1 MKLTVLECWLRLAR
15 VSIRADA
22 AARLI
27 ARLSAGPG
35 DEQDGLERIADA
47 RIDSASRQRLLND
60 ALVADV
66 ERAKSWLDA
75 GGAMITLKDPCYPA
89 LLAHIHDPPPVL
101 FLRGS
106 ASSMCGAQLA
116 IVGSRN
122 PSHIGSDTAFD
133 FAASLSRAGFSIVS
147 GLARGIDT
155 AAHRGALDVA
165 GITVAVMGN
174 GPDRIYPGTN
184 RALAERIV
192 ASGGAVV
199 TEFFPGDPPR
209 PAHFPRRNRIISGLS
224 LGTLV
229 VEAAVRS
236 GSLITARCAVE
247 QGREVFAV
255 PGSIHQPASRG
266 CHRLI
271 RQGAKL
277 VERVD
282 DVVEEFEWLAERRP
296 AGLTET
302 AAVVATEDIGDDLR
316 RVYQCVTYDP
326 VDLDTLAGRCGLA
339 PSQIL
344 ADLLTLEL
352 RGLVCKS
359 AGFFTR
365 RAPGNRS

>member
-1 MKLTVLECWLRLAR
+1 MNLTVLECWLRLAR
-15 VSIRADA
+15 ASIRGDA
-22 AARLI
+22 AARLMSTLPM
-27 ARLSAGPG
+27 APDDEG
-35 DEQDGLERIADA
+35 DCLERIADA
-47 RIDSASRQRLLND
+47 RLDSTSRQRLLD
-60 ALVADV
+60 GALIADV
-66 ERAKSWLDA
+66 ERARSWLDA
-75 GGAMITLKDPCYPA
+75 GGAMITLKDARYPA
-89 LLAHIHDPPPVL
+89 LLADIPDPPPVL

-106 ASSMCGAQLA
+106 AAALGGAQLA

-122 PSHIGSDTAFD
+122 PSHAGSDTAFD
-133 FAASLSRAGFSIVS
+133 FAASLSRIGFSIAS

-155 AAHRGALDVA
+155 AAHRGALHAA

-174 GPDRIYPGTN
+174 GPDRIYPEAN

-192 ASGGAVV
+192 ESGGALV

-271 RQGAKL
+271 RQGARL
-277 VERVD
+277 VERVE

-296 AGLTET
+296 AGITET
-302 AAVVATEDIGDDLR
+302 GAAAATEDIGEDLL
-316 RVYQCVTYDP
+316 RVYRCVTHDP
-326 VDLDTLAGRCGLA
+326 ADIDTLAGRCGLE
-339 PSQIL
+339 PSRIL

-365 RAPGNRS
+365 RVPGSRS